1 MTTHTPPSPCRFR
14 LSGRREHEQDAFFE
28 AALEQAG
35 WIRDDDNWDTCWHT
49 GMPERAAFRSTSPTR
64 TINHIP
70 GNNCLT
76 IKDRLYGTIRGLQER
91 VAATREPDDPAVA
104 RTQFVPV
111 VYSMP
116 DDYHALQAAA
126 QRDPDQLW
134 LLKPKNSARGRDI
147 RLLDDVAEAPT
158 DSRWMVQGYLHRPHL
173 MDQRKYVLRLYVL
186 ITSIEP
192 LRVYLY
198 DQGFA
203 KLASC
208 EYTLDDRSNPF
219 VHQTNPDVNARN
231 ADAESPVVFIDLER
245 YCEWL
250 RQQGHDDQALFARI
264 RDRVALTMISAR
276 EPMRAASER
285 FGADA
290 RGCYELIGL
299 DVLVDADLN
308 PWLIECNLSPS
319 MGVCAAPDDGGTIE
333 EAVKRRM
340 VADMVSLVGLDQP
353 DRVRAAP
360 DDPAATI
367 TAEADAEQARAG
379 DFRRVVPAVDD
390 PDQLRFFPFP
400 RRADVILADHVAGR
414 RVERPRAQPWHA
426 AEIIHDGALTLYN
439 DYSGALYSPNPAAAL
454 IWLRAGEGDEPA
466 AIARE
471 LAAAS
476 GLDADDDNALQPL
489 EQQIWDAL
497 ADWAW
502 SRLLTQRAT
511 MTPLPQPA
519 RIERNAGDPDHDPSP
534 VTLALQ
540 AGRMPTTVRISSRP
554 AARYIQALLA
564 PMASDRD
571 QPDGRRLEIARDRAG
586 YALIADGRAIAG
598 SVPLARLGT
607 TLAADL
613 LQSAP
618 DDGEIATPAA
628 LIGLD
633 DGASAL
639 LVCRGD
645 DAGDDALALALAAE
659 MALPVHGGVRLD
671 VAESGQARG
680 VGTPLRLRRDRDAT
694 LRAGGGD
701 ATTRTPDAWACWS
714 HDVSGYLLP
723 SAPSRDHAA
732 RRVETVII
740 HQTAADGGSAE
751 PQMLDV
757 PTALGALLDQASRAG
772 GHPVDGA
779 SASQLASWLSE
790 RRLIQSTD
798 PDPIRAA
805 GRLIRLL
812 DLHALAHSTS

>member
-1 MTTHTPPSPCRFR
+1 MTTHTTPSPFRFR

-35 WIRDDDNWDTCWHT
+35 WVRDDDHWDTCWHT
-49 GMPERAAFRSTSPTR
+49 GMPERAVFRATSPTH
-64 TINHIP
+64 TVNHIP

-76 IKDRLYGTIRGLQER
+76 IKDRLYDTIRGLQER
-91 VAATREPDDPAVA
+91 IAVTRDPDDPAVA

-116 DDYHALQAAA
+116 DDYHTLQAAA

-147 RLLDDVAEAPT
+147 RLLDDVAETPT

-208 EYTLDDRSNPF
+208 EYTLDDRSNPYI
-219 VHQTNPDVNARN
+219 HQTNPDVNARN

-245 YCEWL
+245 YGEWL

-264 RDRVALTMISAR
+264 RDLVALTMISAR
-276 EPMRAASER
+276 EPMRAATER

-299 DVLVDADLN
+299 DVLVDDDLN

-319 MGVCAAPDDGGTIE
+319 MGVCASPEDGGTIE
-333 EAVKRRM
+333 EAVKRQM
-340 VADMVSLVGLDQP
+340 VADVVSLVGLDQP
-353 DRVRAAP
+353 DRVCAAP
-360 DDPAATI
+360 DDPAATL

-379 DFRRVVPAVDD
+379 NFRRVVPAVDD
-390 PDQLRFFPFP
+390 PGQLQFFPFP

-414 RVERPRAQPWHA
+414 RVERPWAQPWHA

-454 IWLRAGEGDEPA
+454 IWLRASEGDKPD

-476 GLDADDDNALQPL
+476 GLDTDDDDTLQPL

-502 SRLLTQRAT
+502 SRLLVQGMPTVTHPR
-511 MTPLPQPA
+511 PA
-519 RIERNAGDPDHDPSP
+519 SIGDDTVDPDQDQTR

-540 AGRMPTTVRISSRP
+540 AGRMPTTVRISSHP
-554 AARYIQALLA
+554 AARHIQPLLA
-564 PMASDRD
+564 PMVSESD
-571 QPDGRRLEIARDRAG
+571 QPGACQLEIIRDRAG
-586 YALIADGRAIAG
+586 YALIAEGRVIAG
-598 SVPLARLGT
+598 SVPLAALGT
-607 TLAADL
+607 TLAAYL
-613 LQSAP
+613 LKSAA

-628 LIGLD
+628 LVGLD
-633 DGASAL
+633 DDASAL
-639 LVCRGD
+639 LVRRGD

-659 MALPVHGGVRLD
+659 MAQPVHGGVRLD
-671 VAESGQARG
+671 IAESGLARG
-680 VGTPLRLRRDRDAT
+680 VGTPLRLRRDRDET
-694 LRAGGGD
+694 LRTDNSVTTGGESARYATWSRD
-701 ATTRTPDAWACWS
+701 A
-714 HDVSGYLLP
+714 SGYLLS
-723 SAPSRDHAA
+723 SASSRERSA
-732 RRVETVII
+732 RRIETVIV
-740 HQTAADGGSAE
+740 HQPAADGESDE
-751 PQMLDV
+751 PRTLDV
-757 PTALGALLDQASRAG
+757 PTVLGVLLEQATRAG
-772 GHPVDGA
+772 GHAVDGA
-779 SASQLASWLSE
+779 TATHLATWLSE
-790 RRLIQSTD
+790 RRLLRSTD
-798 PDPIRAA
+798 ADPVRAA
-805 GRLIRLL
+805 GRIIRLL
-812 DLHALAHSTS
+812 DLQAGAHSTS